1 MSETAAGRRGA
12 PAPPLPEL
20 PVAETLPAL
29 REALADSGR
38 AVLTAPP
45 GSGKTTLVPL
55 ALLDASWLQGQRIVL
70 LEPRRVAARAAAAR
84 MAQLLGER
92 VGETVGYHIRFDRR
106 VSAATRIEVLT
117 EGLLTRRLQAD
128 PELPGVGL
136 VIFDE
141 FHERSL
147 EADLALA
154 LTLDA
159 RAALNPALR
168 VLVMS
173 ATLDAARVAA
183 LLDGAPV
190 IESAGRLYPVAI
202 HYQAGS
208 EPVPDLVARGVRR
221 ALAESAGDV
230 LAFLPGA
237 REIREAQGL
246 LDGRGLAVFPLY
258 GDLPAEAQDAAL
270 RPLADGRRKVILAT
284 NIAQT
289 SLTVEGVSAV
299 VDSGW
304 ARVARFD
311 LGSGADRLETERIS
325 KASADQRAG
334 RAGRLGPGW
343 ALRLWSAEQQGRL
356 RAHDLPEI
364 AHVDLSRFAL
374 ELAAWGL
381 RPQDAPLLDAPPS
394 AAWEVALQG
403 LQAMAAVDDGGRITA
418 YGRSLLAV
426 PAMPR
431 RAHLLRQAEAAG
443 LADQALW
450 LLAAL
455 EERSGALDLAEALEA
470 WVAGRGDPALQRRL
484 RDSVRQLGQRLQ
496 LAPARRVVE
505 RDLARLI
512 AWAYPERIAQRRP
525 GGVGVFLCA
534 DGREMRVPESAP
546 LAQQDWLAV
555 AHWDPGPPRRL
566 RSAVAYSEADL
577 RRDHAARL
585 QTVLRGGWDPQT
597 DAVHASEEL
606 RLGALV
612 LTRKPALPPEEARI
626 AGVMEGIRRLGID
639 ALPWTPAARQWQARV
654 LCLRAWQPEAGWP
667 DLSDSALLDQLS
679 QWLPPWLQGVSRR
692 SQFDRIPLLD
702 ALRSRLDH
710 AMLQAVERLAP
721 THLAVP
727 SGQRHALHYVP
738 GQPPVLEVKL
748 QEMFGATRTPTVCEG
763 RVAVQLHLLSPAR
776 RPVAVTQDLEGFW
789 AQGYFD
795 VRKDL
800 RGRYPRHPWPENP
813 LAAPAT
819 ARAKP
824 RS

>member
-1 MSETAAGRRGA
+1 MNRPVL
-12 PAPPLPEL
+12 PAL

-29 REALADSGR
+29 RDALRTQGR

-55 ALLDASWLQGQRIVL
+55 ALLEDGWLSGQRMLV

-92 VGETVGYHIRFDRR
+92 VGETVGYHIRYDRR
-106 VSAATRIEVLT
+106 VSPATRIEVLT

-147 EADLALA
+147 DADLALA

-183 LLDGAPV
+183 LLDAAPV
-190 IESAGRLYPVAI
+190 IESGGRLFPVSV
-202 HYQAGS
+202 HHRS
-208 EPVPDLVARGVRR
+208 SPEPLPEAMARGVRQ
-221 ALAESAGDV
+221 ALGETEGDV
-230 LAFLPGA
+230 LGFLPGA
-237 REIREAQGL
+237 REIRDTQQL
-246 LDGRGLAVFPLY
+246 LEGRGLAVFPLY

-270 RPLADGRRKVILAT
+270 RPLSDGRRKVILAT

-289 SLTVEGVSAV
+289 SLTVEGVAAV

-325 KASADQRAG
+325 KASAEQRAG

-343 ALRLWSAEQQGRL
+343 ALRLWSAEQQGLL
-356 RAHDLPEI
+356 RPHDLPEI

-381 RPQDAPLLDAPPS
+381 RVQDAALMDAPPA

-403 LQAMAAVDDGGRITA
+403 LRAMAAVDGEGRVTP
-418 YGRSLLAV
+418 YGRRLLTV
-426 PAMPR
+426 PAVPR
-431 RAHLLRQAEAAG
+431 RAHLLRQAEQTG
-443 LADQALW
+443 LADQAVW

-455 EERSGALDLAEALEA
+455 EERSGALDLAETLEA
-470 WVAGRGDPALQRRL
+470 WVGERGDPAVQRRL
-484 RDSVRQLGQRLQ
+484 RDSVRQLAQRLQ
-496 LAPARRVVE
+496 LRPADRVRE

-525 GGVGVFLCA
+525 GGGGVFLCA
-534 DGREMRVPESAP
+534 DGRELRVPEAVP

-566 RSAVAYSEADL
+566 RSAVAYAEADL
-577 RRDHAARL
+577 RRDHAAEL
-585 QTVLRGGWDPQT
+585 KTIIRGGWDVQT
-597 DAVHASEEL
+597 EAVVGSETL
-606 RLGALV
+606 QFGALV
-612 LTRKPALPPEEARI
+612 LTRKTVQPSAEARV
-626 AGVMEGIRRLGID
+626 AGVIEGVRRLGIEV
-639 ALPWTPAARQWQARV
+639 LPWDEAARQWQARV
-654 LCLRAWQPEAGWP
+654 NSLRLWQPEAGWP
-667 DLSDSALLDQLS
+667 DLSDAALLDGLEH
-679 QWLPPWLQGVSRR
+679 WLAPWLDGVSRR
-692 SQFDRIPLLD
+692 SQFDRIPLLE
-702 ALRSRLDH
+702 ALRSRLDP
-710 AMLQAVERLAP
+710 AARQAVERLAP
-721 THLAVP
+721 THLTVP
-727 SGQRHALHYVP
+727 SGQRHALQYAA

-748 QEMFGATRTPTVCEG
+748 QEMFGATRTPTVCDG
-763 RVAVQLHLLSPAR
+763 RVAVQLQLLSPAR

-789 AQGYFD
+789 TKGYFD

-813 LAAPAT
+813 LEAIPT

-824 RS
+824 RR

>member
-1 MSETAAGRRGA
+1 MSRPR
-12 PAPPLPEL
+12 LPDL

-29 REALADSGR
+29 GAALANEGR

-55 ALLDASWLQGQRIVL
+55 ALLDAPWLQHQRILV

-84 MAQLLGER
+84 MAYLLGER

-183 LLDGAPV
+183 LLDQAPV
-190 IESAGRLYPVAI
+190 IESGGRLFPVSV
-202 HYQAGS
+202 HYQAS
-208 EPVPDLVARGVRR
+208 TEPLPEAMAKGVRR
-221 ALAESAGDV
+221 ALMDSEGDV
-230 LAFLPGA
+230 LGFLPGA
-237 REIREAQGL
+237 REIREVQQR

-258 GDLPAEAQDAAL
+258 GDLSAEAQDAAL
-270 RPLADGRRKVILAT
+270 RPLSDGRRKVILAT

-343 ALRLWSAEQQGRL
+343 ALRLWSAEQHGLL
-356 RAHDLPEI
+356 RPHDLPEI
-364 AHVDLSRFAL
+364 AHVDLGRFAL

-381 RPQDAPLLDAPPS
+381 RPEDAALIDPPPA
-394 AAWEVALQG
+394 AAWEVAIQG
-403 LQAMAAVDDGGRITA
+403 LRAMAAVDGQGRVTP
-418 YGRSLLAV
+418 YGRALLAV
-426 PAMPR
+426 PAAPR
-431 RAHLLRQAEAAG
+431 RAHLLRQAEQAG

-455 EERSGALDLAEALEA
+455 EERSGGLDLAETLEA
-470 WVAGRGDPALQRRL
+470 WLSGRGDPAVLRRL
-484 RDSVRQLGQRLQ
+484 RDSARQLGQRLQ
-496 LAPARRVVE
+496 LRPSEQVRE
-505 RDLARLI
+505 QDLARLL
-512 AWAYPERIAQRRP
+512 AWGYPERIAQRRP
-525 GGVGVFLCA
+525 GGGGLFLCA
-534 DGREMRVPESAP
+534 DGRELRVPESAP

-566 RSAVAYSEADL
+566 RAAVAYTEADL
-577 RRDHAARL
+577 RRDHAAAL
-585 QTVLRGGWDPQT
+585 TTQLRGGWDPQT
-597 DAVHASEEL
+597 EAVMGFEET
-606 RLGALV
+606 RLGDLV
-612 LTRKPALPPEEARI
+612 LTRKPKPPAPEARV
-626 AGVMEGIRRLGID
+626 AGVIEGLRRLGID
-639 ALPWTPAARQWQARV
+639 ALPWTEVARQWQARV
-654 LCLRAWQPEAGWP
+654 GCLREWQPEAGWP
-667 DLSDSALLDQLS
+667 ELSDPVLMQGLE
-679 QWLPPWLQGVSRR
+679 QWLAPWLEGISRR
-692 SQFDRIPLLD
+692 SQFDRIPLME
-702 ALRSRLDH
+702 ALRGLLTPE
-710 AMLQAVERLAP
+710 AQQAVERLAP
-721 THLAVP
+721 THLVVP
-727 SGQRHALHYVP
+727 SGQRHALHYAT
-738 GQPPVLEVKL
+738 GQAPALEVKL
-748 QEMFGATRTPTVCEG
+748 QEMFGATRTPTVCGG
-763 RVAVQLHLLSPAR
+763 RVAVVLRLLSPAR

-789 AQGYFD
+789 ARGYFD

-813 LAAPAT
+813 MEAPPT
-819 ARAKP
+819 SRAKP
-824 RS
+824 RG